1 MWRPFH
7 IPINTPLPR
16 HTRIHGTIQSYQ
28 HHHMKIPQTSAKSLL
43 SFKRANE
50 VTSLSKI
57 LAAVLFVMM
66 PFIGFAIGFTEAG
79 GILPIGW

>member
-1 MWRPFH
+1 M
-7 IPINTPLPR
+7 
-16 HTRIHGTIQSYQ
+16 Q
-28 HHHMKIPQTSAKSLL
+28 IPQTSAKKLL
-43 SFKRANE
+43 SLKRANE

>member
-1 MWRPFH
+1 
-7 IPINTPLPR
+7 
-16 HTRIHGTIQSYQ
+16 
-28 HHHMKIPQTSAKSLL
+28 MKIPQTTSKQLL

-57 LAAVLFVMM
+57 LAAVLFIMM